1 MATER
6 TAMTPDGSVVHL
18 DSDNTYMYD
27 YGATVNG
34 DIAGG
39 PVVNFLL
46 ERRLRSRAPLL
57 YRRTK
62 TTRLRKS
69 QRASP

>member
-39 PVVNFLL
+39 ANFPGPIVGEGGLAGQGGL
-46 ERRLRSRAPLL
+46 AGRGGQAG
-57 YRRTK
+57 
-62 TTRLRKS
+62 
-69 QRASP
+69 